1 MKTSSTS
8 SRDAEPL
15 KGSDAPRL
23 PHERDESSDSGAGGQ
38 SSTGRI
44 AHDDAESDKEETDRS
59 KESDATYRDNLR
71 GRTPGPERDEPA
83 DG

>member
-1 MKTSSTS
+1 MKTTST
-8 SRDAEPL
+8 RNAEPR
-15 KGSDAPRL
+15 KGGDSPRL

-44 AHDDAESDKEETDRS
+44 AHDDAESAREETDRS

-71 GRTPGPERDEPA
+71 GKTPGAERDKPA
-83 DG
+83 DR